1 MLKVA
6 QFMNGFQQTAGYLTL
21 TRPIGL
27 RISADSSLIQQ
38 KKSNFFK

>member
-38 KKSNFFK
+38 KIGNFFI